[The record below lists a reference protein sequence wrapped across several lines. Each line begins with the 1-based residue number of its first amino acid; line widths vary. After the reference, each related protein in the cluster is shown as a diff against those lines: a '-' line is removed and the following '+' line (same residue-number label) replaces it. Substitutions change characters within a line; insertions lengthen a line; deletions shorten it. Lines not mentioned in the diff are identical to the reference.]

1 MSVTVEPTTWPSAS
15 PLSSQSLSGPW
26 HRREDKNSTW
36 TEFKLAETRPKA
48 DWILEDVP
56 FALGSW
62 ADSDSNDDEDD
73 DAPPPATA
81 VSAPAGTVPVQS
93 TNNDLN
99 LRYVMVLIDVSH
111 VKVSTKTIMT
121 RIRR

>member
-1 MSVTVEPTTWPSAS
+1 MPT
-15 PLSSQSLSGPW
+15 PW
-26 HRREDKNSTW
+26 QRREDTNSTW

-81 VSAPAGTVPVQS
+81 VSAPAGSFPTQS
-93 TNNDLN
+93 ANVDQN
-99 LRYVMVLIDVSH
+99 LRYVMVLVDVSH
-111 VKVSTKTIMT
+111 VKVSTSLNVTT
-121 RIRR
+121 VQC